1 MSNVLVDENSLVA
14 IANSI
19 RNKNGATITYKPSE
33 MAAAIDSLITSSL
46 PTNYRELEYIKA
58 TAGNLIN
65 TGIIPSNHYIDI
77 KFDFE
82 EYLRDEH
89 LFGTSGLSDES
100 QTAGFVYHF
109 TTYDSSNVP
118 AKYFYG
124 TGGTSQNIEKSFGS
138 WTTGIHTLIYNR
150 GTNYEVIFDG
160 ELVGSGVKCASDT
173 ELCLFKR
180 DKSVN
185 FSGKIYHMIIGNNN
199 TGLIVRNF
207 IPCINPNGEVGLY
220 DTITKTFF
228 GNSGTGY
235 ISAGTVK

>member
-19 RNKNGATITYKPSE
+19 RNKNGATTTYKPSE
-33 MAAAIDSLITSSL
+33 MATAIDSLIVSPL
-46 PTNYRELEYIKA
+46 PANYKELEYIKA

-65 TGIIPSNHYIDI
+65 TGIIPSNHYVNI

-82 EYLRDEH
+82 EYLVDEH
-89 LFGTSGLSDES
+89 VFGTAGSDTQSG
-100 QTAGFVYHF
+100 GYVYHF
-109 TTYDSSNVP
+109 TSYNN
-118 AKYFYG
+118 KYFYG

-138 WTTGIHTLIYNR
+138 WTTGAHTLIYNQ
-150 GTNYEVIFDG
+150 GTNFEIIFDG
-160 ELVGSGVKCASDT
+160 ALVGSGVKCTSTT

-180 DKSVN
+180 DASIN
-185 FSGKIYHMIIGNNN
+185 FSGKIYHMIIGSND